1 MVLQSFPTRRSS
13 DLDLTKFTTDFK
25 NDMSDSVLTA
35 SQPNIQSMKLY
46 SVFTAFVLILFL
58 TVTGCEQPEKLMSE
72 PTKKA
77 VFIIVDGIAADILE
91 EVDKIGRASCREW

>member
-1 MVLQSFPTRRSS
+1 
-13 DLDLTKFTTDFK
+13 
-25 NDMSDSVLTA
+25 MSDSVLTA

-58 TVTGCEQPEKLMSE
+58 TVTGWEQPEKLMSE

-77 VFIIVDGIAADILE
+77 VFIIVDGIAADIYV
-91 EVDKIGRASCREW
+91 EVDTPCIDQVIAQGAYTLGWLAVDAGGYSESPTVSVV